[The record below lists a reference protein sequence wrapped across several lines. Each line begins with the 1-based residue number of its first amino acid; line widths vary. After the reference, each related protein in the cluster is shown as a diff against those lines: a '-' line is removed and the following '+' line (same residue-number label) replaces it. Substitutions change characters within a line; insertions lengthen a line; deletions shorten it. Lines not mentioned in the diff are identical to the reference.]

1 MEGPCNNS
9 YATTSLTIERS
20 TNILT
25 LVSQGVVAQTR
36 WWHLFSTTM
45 STLSLSY
52 FTRPVQ
58 VLFWSTSLLFSQAK
72 DWKSLGFNY
81 CTTSTASSNNA
92 HNEAKR
98 SEYWLNEPKK
108 SVLLW
113 CWTATQLQ
121 KPETSRGQGQCET
134 KRQWTGSARK
144 LIRIQISQSNVF
156 FLPSPKALNLE
167 TGVMVKGYGARLNE
181 SWYWMTLILVLL
193 FPLCKRLGRHSLM
206 LWITTTS

>member
-1 MEGPCNNS
+1 MEGPCSNS

-45 STLSLSY
+45 STRSLSY

-92 HNEAKR
+92 HNEAKH
-98 SEYWLNEPKK
+98 SEHWLNEPKNLCCSGVGRRHSCRNQK
-108 SVLLW
+108 PAEGRDNVKQRDSELGLPGSWYGYRYHSQMSSFYPLAKGTEPWNRGHGERLW
-113 CWTATQLQ
+113 C
-121 KPETSRGQGQCET
+121 K
-134 KRQWTGSARK
+134 
-144 LIRIQISQSNVF
+144 
-156 FLPSPKALNLE
+156 
-167 TGVMVKGYGARLNE
+167 VK
-181 SWYWMTLILVLL
+181 WKLVLDDTDTCSS
-193 FPLCKRLGRHSLM
+193 FSIM
-206 LWITTTS
+206 